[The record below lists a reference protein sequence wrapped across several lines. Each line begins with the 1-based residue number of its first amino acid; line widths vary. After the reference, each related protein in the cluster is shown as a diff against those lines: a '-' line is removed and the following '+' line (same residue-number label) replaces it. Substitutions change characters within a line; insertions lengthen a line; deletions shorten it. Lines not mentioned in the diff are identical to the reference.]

1 MSTVKEKVKAVG
13 SVWWSHF
20 KNNFIK
26 IIIIMI
32 SMYNIVT
39 NTVKMQTEMNSFN
52 DVNIENV
59 EVMNNPTTIE
69 SRRGAYMGY
78 QHLEAAVFT
87 IPYCHEYISASR

>member
-52 DVNIENV
+52 DVNVENV
-59 EVMNNPTTIE
+59 MVANPTSIE

-78 QHLEAAVFT
+78 QHLEAAAFI
-87 IPYCHEYISASR
+87 IPSAMSI

>member
-1 MSTVKEKVKAVG
+1 
-13 SVWWSHF
+13 
-20 KNNFIK
+20 
-26 IIIIMI
+26 MI

-52 DVNIENV
+52 DVNVENV
-59 EVMNNPTTIE
+59 MVANPTSIE